1 MWNQPELARNQIGLH
16 ATSPSMEL
24 QGFRSE
30 LDQRYNSFR
39 NQALLGAFQLHRQL
53 TWMSRARPRSE
64 FGLEHLVR
72 NAWAFSWEEET
83 REVSQPKTLSDFLKV
98 IRKIQEIDY
107 GLTQGPSIKQLKGNI
122 REVSKDF
129 RGNKYLCFLLKQG
142 PNEDVNI
149 IFEEMIEHCEELAT
163 HQYAHYIIRDM
174 FQRVS
179 EDKQIIL
186 LARMNVVKAIV
197 HPVGNHV
204 IQRAIVV
211 LGAPLKAQL
220 VSYLRGSVVE
230 LFKNTYASFA
240 LEKILD
246 NVDTGTYWFF
256 VDEILGKVIHLAL
269 NKTSTR
275 IIQRM
280 IANLPDLV
288 ARPILDELHFH
299 MGVLKTHS
307 MGGWVIQA
315 MIKRSKEDASKI
327 IDVLMEDFPFMS
339 ILETPSYTVRLAL
352 QNAPL
357 DKRGEMIRHISSDKN
372 FRLINDNQFGQHVV
386 SSMIQL
392 ATLNQREEIFS
403 KIRTPPFMYPQ

>member
-1 MWNQPELARNQIGLH
+1 M
-16 ATSPSMEL
+16 
-24 QGFRSE
+24 
-30 LDQRYNSFR
+30 
-39 NQALLGAFQLHRQL
+39 
-53 TWMSRARPRSE
+53 
-64 FGLEHLVR
+64 
-72 NAWAFSWEEET
+72 
-83 REVSQPKTLSDFLKV
+83 
-98 IRKIQEIDY
+98 
-107 GLTQGPSIKQLKGNI
+107 
-122 REVSKDF
+122 
-129 RGNKYLCFLLKQG
+129 
-142 PNEDVNI
+142 NI
-149 IFEEMIEHCEELAT
+149 IFEEIIEHCEELAT

-280 IANLPDLV
+280 VANLPDLV
-288 ARPILDELHFH
+288 ARPILDPSFNNPFAN
-299 MGVLKTHS
+299 
-307 MGGWVIQA
+307 VI
-315 MIKRSKEDASKI
+315 
-327 IDVLMEDFPFMS
+327 FPW
-339 ILETPSYTVRLAL
+339 
-352 QNAPL
+352 PL
-357 DKRGEMIRHISSDKN
+357 C
-372 FRLINDNQFGQHVV
+372 Q
-386 SSMIQL
+386 
-392 ATLNQREEIFS
+392 
-403 KIRTPPFMYPQ
+403 